1 MKKLFTLTSLV
12 LMVSLASLANS
23 RHPLKMNAENFR
35 NYFQQVQKMNRR
47 SSLKSAEVTK
57 LRLDSVVSENGAR
70 SVYVYD
76 SHGNTVVEET
86 YSRESSSDPWIG
98 EDKYENSYDATGR
111 LVEYIAS
118 DWDEDTN
125 DWSREM
131 KGEMSYGANQQ
142 LSVWIMSRWDA
153 DASKWEK
160 QMKSEIDKYDSNGN
174 MLKSTLY
181 LWDASGKKWT
191 VAGGGEATYDANGNV
206 IVETGD
212 FVGMKYKS
220 EYEYDANGNLTVEI
234 KFDWDASGS
243 KWINSSKTEYTYYD
257 DGKDHEEIY
266 YEWKDDLGKFVE
278 FDKTEYVFDA
288 DGNMVNEIS
297 THWNDISNVW
307 ENSVKEEYVC
317 DNSYSV
323 SDLIIPKDCEFCA
336 NQIHKV
342 NTVKYYSWGGKWDH
356 GGDAV
361 LYYSEHDMTVA
372 KELNGEGI
380 RVFPNP
386 ATDFVTITL
395 QQNSNP
401 VQFELFDIQGHK
413 VLSREVLSNQKVSL
427 KGLSEGFYFYNL
439 LLESEKISGKLIKQ

>member
-12 LMVSLASLANS
+12 LMFSLASFANFW
-23 RHPLKMNAENFR
+23 HPLKMNAGNFR
-35 NYFQQVQKMNRR
+35 NYFQQVQKINRQ
-47 SSLKSAEVTK
+47 SNLKSVEVTK

-70 SVYVYD
+70 SVYAYD
-76 SHGNTVVEET
+76 SHGNTVLEET

-98 EDKYENSYDATGR
+98 EDKTENSYDVNGK

-118 DWDEDTN
+118 GWDEDTN
-125 DWSREM
+125 GWALLM
-131 KGEMSYGANQQ
+131 KGEMIYGANQL
-142 LSVWIMSRWDA
+142 LSVWIISQWDA
-153 DASKWEK
+153 DGGKWEK
-160 QMKSEIDKYDSNGN
+160 QMKSEVDKYDSNGN

-181 LWDASGKKWT
+181 LWDASGEKWT
-191 VAGGGEATYDANGNV
+191 AAGGGEATYDANGNV
-206 IVETGD
+206 ILETGD

-220 EYEYDANGNLTVEI
+220 EYEYDADGNLTVQI
-234 KFDWDASGS
+234 KYDWNATDS
-243 KWINSSKTEYTYYD
+243 KWIKSSKTEYTYYD

-278 FDKTEYVFDA
+278 FDKTEYIFDA
-288 DGNMVNEIS
+288 DGNMVSEIS
-297 THWNDISNVW
+297 THWSDVSNVW
-307 ENSVKEEYVC
+307 NNSTKQEYVC
-317 DNSYSV
+317 DNAYSV
-323 SDLIIPKDCEFCA
+323 SDLIVPVDCEFCA

-372 KELNGEGI
+372 KLLNGESI

-386 ATDFVTITL
+386 ATDFVTVTL

-401 VQFELFDIQGHK
+401 VQFELFDIKGHK
-413 VLSREVLSNQKVSL
+413 VLNKEVVTNQKVSL
-427 KGLSEGFYFYNL
+427 KGLSNGLYFYNL
-439 LLESEKISGKLIKQ
+439 ISNQEKVSGKLIKQ